1 MASSK
6 EKANG
11 ENPTQKIKPRAIVEE
26 MRESYLD
33 YAMSVIVARALPDVR
48 DGLKPVHRR
57 ILYSMRKMG
66 LKAAGKTR
74 KSSAIVGHCL
84 GHFHPHG
91 DISVYEAM
99 VGLAQDFSHRYLL
112 VTGQGNMGSIDGD
125 PPANARYT
133 EAKLS
138 PLGENMLEDLDRGT
152 VDFVDNYDG
161 TEQEPAVLPSPVPQ
175 LLLNGSLGIAVGMA
189 TNILP
194 HNLKEVCDALIYY
207 LYHPKATTSDLFQWV
222 QGPDFPTGGVVYNQN
237 DLIAAYSQGK
247 GPVVVRG
254 KAEIIAHKKGSQII
268 ISEIPYRVNKATLV
282 KSIANLISDDK
293 LKGVKA
299 IRDES
304 GREGMRVV
312 IDISPQG
319 FPQRLL
325 NRLYKYTSLQKKL
338 HMNMIALVDGL
349 QPRLL
354 SLADIFDYYL
364 KHRRAVVVR
373 RTRFDL
379 IRLKARRHILLG
391 LIIALRNIDEVIAVI
406 KKSEDRQD
414 AQKKLR
420 KKFSLSELQAEAIL
434 EIKLHRLAKLERIE
448 IEKELKQIEVTIK
461 ELEGILV
468 SPKKVNQ
475 VIEKELKKAEEDF
488 GDARR
493 TKIVKGQIK
502 EFEQKDLIPN
512 KKAFIIVT
520 ENGYIKRTDPGVYH
534 SQKRGGKGILGMK
547 TIKGDIVEHLVSVF
561 THDQLLFFTDQG
573 KVYELPAYEIEEGTR
588 VSRGRGLANY
598 LPLSSEEKLLAI
610 FRQVDDDKYL
620 IMATKN
626 GIIKKTKKGSYQAVR
641 TSGLKAIN
649 LKKNDS
655 LQAVSG
661 TSGKDEVLLATKE
674 GKCIR
679 FKEGQ
684 VRPMG
689 RVARGVKGIALR
701 SGDQVIAMEIIK
713 ESKDKKA
720 SKNQKLLVLSENGYG
735 KRTLLKNYRLQRRGG
750 RGLIT
755 AKLSK
760 KTGKLVFAKLFDV
773 EKQDLVVIST
783 GGQIIRTNI
792 ESISTLS
799 RVTSG
804 VRIMKLN
811 PGHKVASATSWGEG
825 KSH

>member
-1 MASSK
+1 MASPE
-6 EKANG
+6 EKANK
-11 ENPTQKIKPRAIVEE
+11 ENIVQKIEPRAIVDE

-57 ILYSMRKMG
+57 ILFSMRKMG
-66 LKAAGKTR
+66 LKASGKTR

-91 DISVYEAM
+91 DVSVYEAM
-99 VGLAQDFSHRYLL
+99 VGLAQDFSRRYLL

-152 VDFVDNYDG
+152 VDFIDNYDG

-194 HNLKEVCDALIYY
+194 HNLKEVCDALIHY
-207 LYHPKATTSDLFQWV
+207 LYHPKATTSDLFQWI
-222 QGPDFPTGGVVYNQN
+222 QGPDFPTGGTIYNQK

-254 KAEIIAHKKGSQII
+254 KAEIVAHKKGSQII
-268 ISEIPYRVNKATLV
+268 ISEIPYRVNKSTLV

-293 LKGVKA
+293 LKGAKTV
-299 IRDES
+299 RDES

-312 IDISPQG
+312 IDVSPQG

-325 NRLYKYTSLQKKL
+325 NRLYKYTSLQKTL
-338 HMNMIALVDGL
+338 HMNVIALVDGL

-354 SLADIFDYYL
+354 SLTDIFDYYL
-364 KHRRAVVVR
+364 KHRREIVIR
-373 RTRFDL
+373 RAKFDL
-379 IRLKARRHILLG
+379 ARFKARRHILLG

-434 EIKLHRLAKLERIE
+434 EIKLHRLAKLEMIE
-448 IEKELKQIEVTIK
+448 IEEELKQIEISIK
-461 ELEGILV
+461 KLEEILA
-468 SPKKVNQ
+468 SPKRVNQ
-475 VIEKELKKAEEDF
+475 VIEKELKKAEKNF

-512 KKAFIIVT
+512 KKALIIVT
-520 ENGYIKRTDPGVYH
+520 QNGYIKRTDPEVYH

-547 TIKGDIVEHLVSVF
+547 TIKGDIVDHLVSVS
-561 THDQLLFFTDQG
+561 THDQLLFFTNQG
-573 KVYELPAYEIEEGTR
+573 KVYELSAYEIEEGTR

-610 FRQVDDDKYL
+610 FRQADNEKYL

-626 GIIKKTKKGSYQAVR
+626 GIIKKTKKESYQAVR
-641 TSGLKAIN
+641 ASGLKAIN
-649 LKKNDS
+649 LSKNDS
-655 LQAVSG
+655 LQAVAG
-661 TSGKDEVLLATKE
+661 TSGKDEILLVTKG

-679 FKEGQ
+679 FKESQ
-684 VRPMG
+684 VRSMG
-689 RVARGVKGIALR
+689 RVARGVKGITLR
-701 SGDQVIAMEIIK
+701 SKDQVIAMEIIK
-713 ESKDKKA
+713 RLEGKKISES
-720 SKNQKLLVLSENGYG
+720 QKLLVLSENGYG
-735 KRTLLKNYRLQRRGG
+735 KRTLIKNYRLQGRGG

-760 KTGKLVFAKLFDV
+760 KTGELVFAKLFDV

-792 ESISTLS
+792 EAISTLS
-799 RVTSG
+799 RATSG
-804 VRIMKLN
+804 VRVMKLN
-811 PGHKVASATSWGEG
+811 PGHKVASATSWGGEG
-825 KSH
+825 E